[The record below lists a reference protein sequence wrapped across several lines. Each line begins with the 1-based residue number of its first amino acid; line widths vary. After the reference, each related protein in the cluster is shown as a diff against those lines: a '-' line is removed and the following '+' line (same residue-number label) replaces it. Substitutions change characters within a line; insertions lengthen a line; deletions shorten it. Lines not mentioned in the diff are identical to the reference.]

1 MAGEISMKRIDF
13 LSEAIEEFEEA
24 ADYYE
29 SERDGLGGEFREEF
43 EKLSLKI
50 RVRPRQFPQYKQT
63 GLRHTILRR
72 FPFVVYYRESADSV
86 VVYAVAHGRRK
97 PDYWKDRLSE

>member
-1 MAGEISMKRIDF
+1 MKRIEF

-29 SERDGLGGEFREEF
+29 SAREGLGGEFREEF
-43 EKLSLKI
+43 ERLSLKI
-50 RVRPRQFPQYKQT
+50 RRGPRQFPQYKQT

-72 FPFVVYYRESADSV
+72 FPFVVYYREMAESV
-86 VVYAVAHGRRK
+86 VVYAIAHGRRR
-97 PDYWKDRLSE
+97 PDYWKNRLSE